1 MKLNDV
7 LTLSDGDL
15 LKLVAELWYDGPI
28 KKDFGILYAD
38 GTESWGDSLE
48 STMQRINEYD
58 DLGIKTE
65 LLIRADITKWNP
77 LENLGDLS
85 LFLKDDRFSILEI
98 TKVYNEY
105 DNGRFQVSMGNT
117 VVTHTDFAKAI
128 LLAFVVEFGSR

>member
-1 MKLNDV
+1 MKLNDA
-7 LTLSDGDL
+7 LTLGDGDL

-38 GTESWGDSLE
+38 GMESWGDSLE

-65 LLIRADITKWNP
+65 LLIRADIEDWNP
-77 LENLGDLS
+77 LENLKDLS
-85 LFLKDDRFSILEI
+85 DFLQDNRLSIGM
-98 TKVYNEY
+98 TKIY
-105 DNGRFQVSMGNT
+105 DEHDYGRFQVSLGNT
-117 VVTHTDFAKAI
+117 VVTHRDFAKAI